1 MLENEENDCGWV
13 IKAPFTTNCES
24 VRFPKTF
31 DQMQKF
37 MRSLSR
43 KYVGHLPYLMI
54 QPCMFNRKEVKIVV
68 LNNQPMY
75 RAGISTGT
83 NTKSKTG
90 INKAFWTNDDEL
102 LAFASEA
109 LAKFRETAPYAITDG
124 LFRVDIFQTIAG
136 QMVVNEF
143 ESLDAGYVSVSK
155 NSLGVDYQSLT
166 CTFLQA
172 YWEKKI
178 EGCVKAIIN

>member
-1 MLENEENDCGWV
+1 MLENEENNCGWV

-31 DQMQKF
+31 NEMQKY

-43 KYVGHLPYLMI
+43 KYVGHLPNLMI
-54 QPCMFNRKEVKIVV
+54 QVKIVV

-75 RAGISTGT
+75 RAGISTGS
-83 NTKSKTG
+83 NNKSKNG
-90 INKAFWTNDDEL
+90 IHKAFSSTSDDEL

-109 LAKFRETAPYAITDG
+109 LAKFRETAPYAVTDG

-136 QMVVNEF
+136 QLVVNEF

-166 CTFLQA
+166 CAFLQA

-178 EGCVKAIIN
+178 EGCVQAIIN